1 MKLVCSKAQL
11 VEIINTVQRAIA
23 PKTALPILECIKIDA
38 NGDGNVVFTGNNIDI
53 CIEYN
58 NECTVTEGGTVAL
71 ASKMFGEIVR
81 LLPDGDVK
89 ITVDPANYH
98 TKVESGM
105 SKFNFQGI
113 SPDEFPNA
121 PVLDEKF
128 RFTVTQNALKKL
140 IRKTISFVAQ
150 NEGKK
155 PVLTGALF
163 EIKNNYLNVVASDG
177 HRLAVVKEEI
187 LETVENNK
195 LIVPGTTLRE
205 LLKVLK
211 DEDEKVTVIVSDRT
225 VLFDFGYYQVYS
237 RLIDGE
243 FLKYDAIISAVNS
256 INVYVEKR
264 YLIESLER
272 AILLINDDISAKSEN
287 KVPVKFKIKYGKIEV
302 TCITGK
308 GQVNDEVNVEVD
320 GGELEKI
327 GFNCRF
333 LLDALTACD
342 EEKVKMEFSAA
353 TSGCFIRSVEEDDSY
368 IYMILPVRLYD

>member
-81 LLPDGDVK
+81 RLPDGDVK
-89 ITVDPANYH
+89 ITVDPSNYH

-256 INVYVEKR
+256 INVYVEKK

-287 KVPVKFKIKYGKIEV
+287 KVPVKFKI
-302 TCITGK
+302 
-308 GQVNDEVNVEVD
+308 N
-320 GGELEKI
+320 
-327 GFNCRF
+327 
-333 LLDALTACD
+333 
-342 EEKVKMEFSAA
+342 
-353 TSGCFIRSVEEDDSY
+353 
-368 IYMILPVRLYD
+368 PLYSSPL